1 MKQQESEHPTSG
13 EAITIKGARV
23 NNLKNISLT
32 IPRGKLVVVT
42 GLSGS
47 GKSSLAFDTLY
58 AEGQRRYVESLS
70 AYARQFLGRMRK
82 PECDLIAGVPP
93 AIAIEQRVVSRNPR
107 STVATSTEIYEYLR
121 LLFARVG
128 RTISPTSGEEVKKH
142 TVADLVAYVA
152 DRPIGSKL
160 CLLVGLQAPQ
170 GRSLREHLQIQQQQ
184 GYTRI
189 FVAGEMKRIE
199 DILSA
204 ETDFSDTASCFLLI
218 DRLVIAE
225 DKADYE
231 SRLADSAETAFFE
244 GNGAC
249 LLRIESPE
257 GTVEERMF
265 SNVFEADGRTFQ
277 EPSPEMFSFNN
288 PIGAC
293 PTCEGFGKVMG
304 IDEDLVVPN
313 KSLSVYEEC
322 VACWIGAKSQM
333 WKDYFIQ
340 KSVPLGFPVHK
351 PYKELS
357 DIERDMLWR
366 GVPTGE
372 PDYPSIGIDDYF
384 SMLQRDMHKI
394 QNRVRLAHFR
404 GKATCPD
411 CRGMRLKPDALCVR
425 IGGRNI
431 SELTALTV
439 EETSA
444 FFEGLQLSEDDLHIS
459 RRLLEE
465 IGKRLRFLLEV
476 GLGYLTLDRL
486 SNTLS
491 GGESQRISLATQ
503 LGSSLVGSL
512 YVLDE
517 PSIGLHQRDTHRLI
531 GVLKRL
537 RDLGNTVV
545 VVEHD
550 EETIRS
556 ADYIIDIGPKAGRQ
570 GGEVVYAGEYD
581 RIDKDTPGYTAAYL
595 TGREKIELP
604 RLRRPWNSY
613 IEVREASKHNL
624 KGVNVR
630 FPLHVLTVVTGVSGS
645 GKSTLVRDLFY
656 EGVKRILEGGSTQ
669 GLACEGI
676 VGDIK
681 SVRDIQYVD
690 QNNFGRS
697 TRSNPVTYI
706 GAYDDIRKLYSALPL
721 SKQMGYQPYFFSFN
735 KEGGRCEVCKGEGSI
750 VVEMQFMADIVLEC
764 EECHGKRFRKEI
776 LDVEYCGANI
786 YDLLEMTVNQ
796 AVEFFTDHPKAS
808 YTDKIVEKLE
818 CLREV
823 GLGYLK
829 LGQSSSTLSGGENQ
843 RVKLAAYL
851 GQAKPAPTLFIFD
864 EPTTGLH
871 IHDIRTLLHALSAL
885 IDKGHSVVVVEHN
898 MEMIKS
904 ADCIIDLG
912 PEGGGAGGY
921 LVATGTPEEV
931 MRCDASYTGKWLKEI
946 LGNEQRG

>member
-1 MKQQESEHPTSG
+1 MNQQESTQPTGG
-13 EAITIKGARV
+13 EAIIVKGARV
-23 NNLKNISLT
+23 NNLKNISLS
-32 IPRGKLVVVT
+32 IPRGKLVVIT

-93 AIAIEQRVVSRNPR
+93 AIAIEQRIVSRNPR
-107 STVATSTEIYEYLR
+107 STVATSTEIYEYMR

-128 RTISPTSGEEVKKH
+128 HTISPTSGEEVKKH
-142 TVADLVAYVA
+142 TVADLVNYA
-152 DRPIGSKL
+152 IGQPVGTKL
-160 CLLVGLQAPQ
+160 YLLVELHAPA
-170 GRSLREHLQIQQQQ
+170 GRSMHEHLQIQQQQ
-184 GYTRI
+184 GYTRL
-189 FVAGEMKRIE
+189 FVSGEMKRIE
-199 DILSA
+199 DFL
-204 ETDFSDTASCFLLI
+204 TAGEEQSENGSCDLLI
-218 DRLVIAE
+218 DRLVITE
-225 DKADYE
+225 TRADYE

-244 GNGAC
+244 GHGAC
-249 LLRIESPE
+249 RLHIERPDGSI
-257 GTVEERMF
+257 EERMF

-293 PTCEGFGKVMG
+293 PTCEGFGRVMG

-322 VACWIGAKSQM
+322 VACWIGPKSQM
-333 WKDYFIQ
+333 WKDYFIE
-340 KSVPLGFPVHK
+340 KSVPLGFPIHK
-351 PYKELS
+351 AYKELS
-357 DIERDMLWR
+357 DQEREMLWR

-372 PDYPSIGIDDYF
+372 PDYPTVGIDDYF
-384 SMLQRDMHKI
+384 GMLQREMHKI

-404 GKATCPD
+404 GKAVCPD
-411 CRGMRLKPDALCVR
+411 CRGQRLKPDALCVR
-425 IGGRNI
+425 IGGKNI
-431 SELTALTV
+431 SELTAMTV
-439 EETSA
+439 EEATD
-444 FFEGLQLSEDDLHIS
+444 FFGALQLSEDDRLVGK
-459 RRLLEE
+459 RLLEE
-465 IGKRLRFLLEV
+465 IGKRLQFLLEV

-517 PSIGLHQRDTHRLI
+517 PSIGLHQRDTNRLI

-537 RDLGNTVV
+537 RDIGNTVV

-550 EETIRS
+550 EETIRA
-556 ADYIIDIGPKAGRQ
+556 ADYLIDIGPKAGRQ
-570 GGEVVYAGEYD
+570 GGEVVYAGEYS

-595 TGREKIELP
+595 TGRERIEVP
-604 RLRRPWNSY
+604 TLRRLWHSY
-613 IEVREASKHNL
+613 IEIAGAAKHNL
-624 KGVNVR
+624 RGVNVR

-656 EGVKRILEGGSTQ
+656 EGVKRAIEGAGTT
-669 GLACEGI
+669 GLAFDRIG
-676 VGDIK
+676 GDIK
-681 SVRDIQYVD
+681 AVKDIQYVD

-706 GAYDDIRKLYSALPL
+706 GAYDEIRKLYSTLPL
-721 SKQMGYQPYFFSFN
+721 SKQMGYQPYYFSFN
-735 KEGGRCEVCKGEGSI
+735 KEGGRCEACKGDGSI
-750 VVEMQFMADIVLEC
+750 VVEMQFMADITLEC

-796 AVEFFTDHPKAS
+796 AVEFFSEHPKAG
-808 YTDKIVEKLE
+808 YTDKIIDKLE

-823 GLGYLK
+823 GLGYIK

-851 GQAKPAPTLFIFD
+851 GQAKPEPTLFIFD

-871 IHDIRTLLHALSAL
+871 IHDIRTLLRALNAL

-904 ADCIIDLG
+904 ADYIIDLG
-912 PEGGGAGGY
+912 PDGGAAGGS

-931 MRCDASYTGKWLKEI
+931 MLCQGSYTGQWLQEVLTDI
-946 LGNEQRG
+946 H